1 MTYTAKFH
9 VDVEVPDS
17 LTDATMGEIRE
28 FTDPLAESGA
38 RQFLED
44 RDIDPANI
52 EGAERTLRWDFEEG
66 HLWLRATYEVEVP
79 KRVWQSLGADARLGG
94 DADG

>member
-17 LTDATMGEIRE
+17 LTDATMDEIRD
-28 FTDPLAESGA
+28 FTGQFADSGA

-52 EGAERTLRWDFEEG
+52 RGVERTLRWDDDMN
-66 HLWLRATYEVEVP
+66 HAWLRCMYEVEVP
-79 KRVWQSLGADARLGG
+79 KRVWQSLNG
-94 DADG
+94 DWE

>member
-17 LTDATMGEIRE
+17 LTDATMEEIRD
-28 FTDPLAESGA
+28 FTDQFAEAGA

-52 EGAERTLRWDFEEG
+52 KGVRRVLRWDDSME
-66 HLWLRATYEVEVP
+66 HLWLRAMYEVEVP
-79 KRVWQSLGADARLGG
+79 KRVWQSLNGG
-94 DADG
+94 ET